1 MVIAAVVSDARSMPG
16 LHARKTGK
24 MGGRGAEGGGGREEG
39 EARVRRG
46 FDWGIKGGEKR
57 GVGG

>member
-1 MVIAAVVSDARSMPG
+1 MAAVVSDARSMPG

-24 MGGRGAEGGGGREEG
+24 MGARGAEGGGGREEG
-39 EARVRRG
+39 EARVCRG
-46 FDWGIKGGEKR
+46 SGCGIKGGEKC